1 MSEKIVKINIELFK
15 TEYNNIAEIPS
26 NILEKVADIKNSYSC
41 FNSYYDPK
49 MIWAKKIFNNKDKYN
64 KPKVK
69 NRVHIIIPEFTKT
82 SETKRSLIGYLNK
95 LSNKN
100 KDFIYEKL
108 KDIIDNSKDTLDEI
122 FSIII
127 NYIKT
132 NDDNIYSDILDFFD
146 KDFLTSNINIY
157 WNNYLTN
164 KEWNPPTYIYENN
177 LLLLNDEYDL
187 YCDYIKWK
195 KSIHNMNKVW
205 VKYKESVLI
214 ILLNNICEHI
224 NYIINEDVHKYILDI
239 LLEQIYK
246 ILCIKKY
253 PEIIDKIKNIDLK
266 KFDNST
272 KFLIYNII
280 EL

>member
-15 TEYNNIAEIPS
+15 EKYNNIIDIPAH
-26 NILEKVADIKNSYSC
+26 ILEKADELKNNYNC

-64 KPKVK
+64 KPKIK

-100 KDFIYEKL
+100 KDVIYEKL
-108 KDIIDNSKDTLDEI
+108 KDIINNTDDKLDEI
-122 FSIII
+122 FNIII

-132 NDDNIYSDILDFFD
+132 NDDNIYSNILELFD
-146 KDFLTSNINIY
+146 KDFLSSKIDMY
-157 WNNYLTN
+157 WDNYLVN
-164 KEWNPPTYIYENN
+164 KEWNPPSYIYENN

-205 VKYKESVLI
+205 VKYKPDYLI
-214 ILLNNICEHI
+214 ILYNKHR
-224 NYIINEDVHKYILDI
+224 
-239 LLEQIYK
+239 
-246 ILCIKKY
+246 CI
-253 PEIIDKIKNIDLK
+253 
-266 KFDNST
+266 
-272 KFLIYNII
+272 
-280 EL
+280 

>member
-15 TEYNNIAEIPS
+15 TEYNNIVEIPS

-157 WNNYLTN
+157 WDNYLTN

-205 VKYKESVLI
+205 VKYKESELI

>member
-1 MSEKIVKINIELFK
+1 MSEKIIKINIELFK
-15 TEYNNIAEIPS
+15 KEYNNIVEIPS

-64 KPKVK
+64 KPKIK

-100 KDFIYEKL
+100 KDYIYEKI

-132 NDDNIYSDILDFFD
+132 NDDDIYSDILDFFD
-146 KDFLTSNINIY
+146 KDFLISNINIY
-157 WNNYLTN
+157 WNNYLNN
-164 KEWNPPTYIYENN
+164 KEWNPPTYIYDNN

-195 KSIHNMNKVW
+195 KNIHNMNKVW
-205 VKYKESVLI
+205 IKYKESELI
-214 ILLNNICEHI
+214 ILLNNICEYI
-224 NYIINEDVHKYILDI
+224 NYIINADVYKYILDI
-239 LLEQIYK
+239 LFEQIYK
-246 ILCIKKY
+246 ILYIKKY
-253 PEIIDKIKNIDLK
+253 PEIIDKIKNIDFK